1 MSDCCVLIFGRGDPQ
16 ELITKN
22 LPTGWLLASLCHCK
36 GSNDWT
42 TCEISKN
49 QLQIHVSSMKVT
61 ESLKGNFLDKNDQ
74 PLSKFQV
81 NFPIV
86 HENIDIYVYIHMH
99 VCMYVCVHVCVH
111 VGNTWYTISCIS
123 HVLYTN
129 ELSIY
134 IETYV
139 AQWYGM
145 YYTYIH
151 VQRSTHIS
159 YIYIIYIQIHGA
171 WMAPRCWYQPGPCK
185 NACKTGVIKMPQLR
199 GKLSEVEAET
209 LPHEVMDIP
218 WGSIPWSPYHP
229 WDWYIYHIYR
239 WLTDFCGK
247 CR

>member
-159 YIYIIYIQIHGA
+159 YIYI
-171 WMAPRCWYQPGPCK
+171 
-185 NACKTGVIKMPQLR
+185 
-199 GKLSEVEAET
+199 
-209 LPHEVMDIP
+209 
-218 WGSIPWSPYHP
+218 
-229 WDWYIYHIYR
+229 
-239 WLTDFCGK
+239 
-247 CR
+247 

>member
-1 MSDCCVLIFGRGDPQ
+1 
-16 ELITKN
+16 
-22 LPTGWLLASLCHCK
+22 
-36 GSNDWT
+36 
-42 TCEISKN
+42 
-49 QLQIHVSSMKVT
+49 
-61 ESLKGNFLDKNDQ
+61 
-74 PLSKFQV
+74 
-81 NFPIV
+81 
-86 HENIDIYVYIHMH
+86 MH
-99 VCMYVCVHVCVH
+99 VCMCACMCACREYMI
-111 VGNTWYTISCIS
+111 YYIMYIPCIIYQWTVDLYRNICCTMIRN
-123 HVLYTN
+123 VLYLYTCTKIYTHI
-129 ELSIY
+129 IY
-134 IETYV
+134 I
-139 AQWYGM
+139 
-145 YYTYIH
+145 
-151 VQRSTHIS
+151 